1 MFCPRCGSED
11 KDLYEGICSSCFVKE
26 ANIISVPSDLEIT
39 ICAHCSSLLNGIK
52 WEYSD
57 LSEEELVT
65 LAVMENFETFQYV
78 ENLELKVEI
87 LTVRGSNYEC
97 IIHASGTVLGTRVE
111 EEHRTIVKIKKGAC
125 PDCSKYASGYFESVI
140 QIRADKRFP
149 STEELQTIDEII
161 RTKIGALSVKN
172 RMAYVSNVSVI
183 KEGVDYYVGSYKA
196 ARKLASA
203 VKDMMGGVVQES
215 PRLVG
220 RDKSRGKDLYR
231 IWISI
236 RLPDFQKGDFIEY
249 EGRKGQVKGFDG
261 KKIFLNDLES
271 HVVWSVMWK
280 EYNKIKVIARSK
292 DVKTTRVTSKTPKTI
307 QILHP
312 ETYHPLDLV
321 INNETS
327 DLEIGSE
334 VKVLEVDGNI
344 YILRSDQPNHK
355 PQEH

>member
-11 KDLYEGICSSCFVKE
+11 KDLYEGICSSCFIKE
-26 ANIISVPSDLEIT
+26 AKIISIPQDLEIT
-39 ICAHCSSLLNGIK
+39 ICAHCCSLLKGIK
-52 WEYSD
+52 WEDSD

-65 LAVMENFETFQYV
+65 LAVMENFETFQNV
-78 ENLELKVEI
+78 QNLELSVEI

-97 IIHASGTVLGTRVE
+97 IIHASGTVLGTRIK
-111 EEHRTIVKIKKGAC
+111 EEHRIIVKIKKGAC

-149 STEELQTIDEII
+149 SAEELQTIDEII
-161 RTKIGALSVKN
+161 RSKISALSFKN
-172 RMAYVSNVSVI
+172 RMAYVSDVSVI

-203 VKDMMGGVVQES
+203 VKDVMGGVVQES

-249 EGRKGQVKGFDG
+249 EGHKGQVKGFDG
-261 KKIFLNDLES
+261 KKILLNDLES
-271 HVVWSVMWK
+271 QGVWSVMWK

-292 DVKTTRVTSKTPKTI
+292 NVKTTSVISKTPNII

-312 ETYHPLDLV
+312 DTYQPLDFD
-321 INNETS
+321 INNENS
-327 DLEIGSE
+327 YLEIGSE
-334 VKVLEVDGNI
+334 VKVIEVGSNI
-344 YILRSDQPNHK
+344 YILRSDGENDTLH
-355 PQEH
+355 EH

>member
-65 LAVMENFETFQYV
+65 LAVMENYETFQYV
-78 ENLELKVEI
+78 QNLELSVEI
-87 LTVRGSNYEC
+87 ITVRGSNYEC
-97 IIHASGTVLGTRVE
+97 IVHATGTVLGTKTK
-111 EEHRTIVKIKKGAC
+111 EEHRINVKIKKGAC

-149 STEELQTIDEII
+149 SPEELQTIDQII
-161 RTKIGALSVKN
+161 RAKTSSLSVKN
-172 RMAYVSNVSVI
+172 RMAYVSNVSAI
-183 KEGVDYYVGSYKA
+183 KEGVDYYLGSYKA

-203 VKDMMGGVVQES
+203 VKDVMGGVVQES

-220 RDKSRGKDLYR
+220 RDKSKGKDLYR

-236 RLPDFQKGDFIEY
+236 RLSDFQKGDFIEY

-261 KKIFLNDLES
+261 KKIILIDLES
-271 HVVWSVMWK
+271 QDIWSILWK
-280 EYNKIKVIARSK
+280 EYNKIEIIARSSNI
-292 DVKTTRVTSKTPKTI
+292 KTTSVISKTPKTI

-312 ETYHPLDLV
+312 DTYQPLD
-321 INNETS
+321 INITAKTM
-327 DLEIGSE
+327 DLEIGNE
-334 VKVLEVDGNI
+334 INVLEVERKL
-344 YILRSDQPNHK
+344 YILRSDQ
-355 PQEH
+355 